1 MSVDN
6 TMDVDAKQVL
16 VRPRCGL
23 HDRDLELIGSRP
35 VLYKE
40 ADFEEPGNQ
49 WWVDLSEF
57 ACPSLSEDLRRHE
70 MVTVSLGSI
79 RIHARQVDDLII
91 KDNESWYMA
100 VQLEVRTLNG

>member
-1 MSVDN
+1 MSVDT

-23 HDRDLELIGSRP
+23 HDRDLELIGGTP
-35 VLYKE
+35 HLYKE
-40 ADFEEPGNQ
+40 VDFEEPGNQ

-57 ACPSLSEDLRRHE
+57 GGPFIGSL
-70 MVTVSLGSI
+70 LGDDDYTAV
-79 RIHARQVDDLII
+79 HQRQIDNLIT

-100 VQLEVRTLNG
+100 VQLEVRHG